1 MKKLILPI
9 LLCAVLLGGGA
20 VLAHQSGRIQ
30 ALESAMEE
38 KYLSA
43 LNETTE
49 EMQSLSI
56 DMEKALVSADPAQ
69 LVLLVH
75 NISRSAGD
83 IQRRLADL
91 PLSHAAMAPTLS
103 FANQL
108 SDYASSLLPVLATEG
123 ALPADDLA
131 QLEDRLALCSQLS
144 GQLMLARRSMAEQNL
159 TLLSES
165 SVFSADNAS
174 SLRPLETLGDKDHG
188 MNYPTLIY
196 DGPFSDGRHDG
207 APRGLP
213 QGEVTEAEAQSIA
226 RDFVGADQVVSLT
239 AAPGASGQI
248 PAYGVTVQTADVQ
261 LNLEVTR
268 QGGKILWM
276 MPETASFQE
285 SQSVQACRDAAAA
298 FLSSRGF
305 GEMEA
310 THHQVYDGLCV
321 VNFAAVQDGVLL
333 YPDLVKVQVRMDT
346 AQIVGLE
353 AHNYWV
359 NHVPRSLPKPVLT
372 LEEAREHLS
381 AAVEVASSRLCV
393 IPDASAEI
401 LCYEFTVRHGEYSY
415 LIYIDAQTG
424 REVQLLKIIPLDG
437 GLLTA

>member
-20 VLAHQSGRIQ
+20 VLAHQSGRI
-30 ALESAMEE
+30 ASLEAAMEE
-38 KYLSA
+38 VYRSA
-43 LNETTE
+43 LNEATE

-69 LVLLVH
+69 LVLLAH

-83 IQRRLADL
+83 IQRHLADL

-108 SDYASSLLPVLATEG
+108 SDYAASLLPVLATDG

-144 GQLMLARRSMAEQNL
+144 GQLMLARQSMAEQSL
-159 TLLSES
+159 SLLSES
-165 SVFSADNAS
+165 NVFSADNAS
-174 SLRPLETLGDKDHG
+174 SLRPIEALGDKDHG
-188 MNYPTLIY
+188 MNYPALIY

-213 QGEVTEAEAQSIA
+213 QGEITEGEAHAIA
-226 RDFVGADQVVSLT
+226 RDFVGADRVVSLAT
-239 AAPGASGQI
+239 APGTSGQI

-285 SQSVQACRDAAAA
+285 SQSVQACREAAVA
-298 FLSSRGF
+298 FLASRGF

-359 NHVPRSLPKPVLT
+359 NHIPRSLPQPALT
-372 LEEAREHLS
+372 LEEARERLS

-393 IPDASAEI
+393 IPDAATEV
-401 LCYEFTVRHGEYSY
+401 LCYEFSVRHADASY
-415 LIYIDAQTG
+415 LIYIDAETG
-424 REVQLLKIIPLDG
+424 REVQLLKIIPLDS